1 MGVKYGD
8 KAEGQAAKASSNKPS
23 GGGASFMKRGNAAR
37 KAMEEDEARAE
48 ARRAEAGKM
57 WRFYIGKDDL
67 EEDFKITFLDGDL
80 DKDGMLELNSW
91 DEHTVM
97 NEGRPE
103 QYICTGENEPC
114 PLCHDGNKPSF
125 VAAFTI
131 IDHQEY
137 TIKKGTRQGQ
147 TVKDER
153 KLYIAKRQT
162 IGKLQ
167 KIAAK
172 AEGLRGVQ
180 VTVSRSTK
188 DAAQVGDMFIL
199 DEKFDDD
206 ELMEK
211 YGKGDEKN
219 IAPANYEEE
228 IVYRDAAT
236 LTKMGVAAAISG
248 VSSKGSKPSKE
259 YADDM

>member
-1 MGVKYGD
+1 MGVKYGE
-8 KAEGQAAKASSNKPS
+8 KAGDQAKSA
-23 GGGASFMKRGNAAR
+23 GGGGGGVGTSFMKRGNAAR
-37 KAMEEDEARAE
+37 RAMEEDEARAE

-57 WRFYIGKDDL
+57 WRFYIGKNDL
-67 EEDFKITFLDGDL
+67 EEDFKITFLDGEL

-103 QYICTGENEPC
+103 QYICTSGNEPC
-114 PLCHDGNKPSF
+114 PFCHNGDKASF

-137 TIKKGTRQGQ
+137 TIKKGNRQGQ
-147 TVKDER
+147 VVKDER

-172 AEGLRGVQ
+172 AGGLRGVH

-199 DEKFDDD
+199 DEKFDED

-211 YGKGDEKN
+211 YGKGDATN
-219 IAPANYEEE
+219 VAPAVYEEE
-228 IVYRDAAT
+228 VVYRDAGQLA
-236 LTKMGVAAAISG
+236 KMGVVPAIDG
-248 VSSKGSKPSKE
+248 VSSKTKPSKE
-259 YADDM
+259 YTDEM